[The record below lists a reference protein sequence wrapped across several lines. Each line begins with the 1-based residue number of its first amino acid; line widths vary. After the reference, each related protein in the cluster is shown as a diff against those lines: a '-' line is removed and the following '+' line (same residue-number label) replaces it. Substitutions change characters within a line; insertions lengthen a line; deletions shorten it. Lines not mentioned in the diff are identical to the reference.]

1 MNELFSSGR
10 LVDGITLTDEYY
22 TAHTALGLTRDD
34 LMRVVLNTCE
44 SAFLP
49 DFERVALVS
58 RVQSELEKL
67 A

>member
-1 MNELFSSGR
+1 
-10 LVDGITLTDEYY
+10 V
-22 TAHTALGLTRDD
+22 LGLTKEE

-49 DFERVALVS
+49 EYERVALVS

-67 A
+67 Q